1 MQYPLDLKLD
11 PEDIEHRGILRDDD
25 VRLIRSRVG
34 ILLSIYFAD
43 GWSQEKREALI
54 TCLGDYLS
62 FFSSEVTHFQVDD
75 EPKMRAYKEGGVP
88 DEYRC
93 LLDLPETDSLFV
105 YLKQADTAEPWDPS
119 RLMFMGFGHRKS
131 KVWPSSGIEV
141 HFSPRFV
148 FENTDRFVGLV
159 RNWSQRLEAVH
170 GSCGLGVLSDPGSEN
185 SADAYYYPWLMQY
198 PALEYDAMG
207 SFWTETQNGGSEL
220 PRSSNWLTILGNAN
234 VERLGG
240 LEAIRAFF
248 ARLPHAIS
256 ELPPAAAL
264 SRIRR

>member
-88 DEYRC
+88 DEYRR

-159 RNWSQRLEAVH
+159 PQLVAAARSCSWLMRPGRSVGPRLRE
-170 GSCGLGVLSDPGSEN
+170 LGRRLLLSL
-185 SADAYYYPWLMQY
+185 ADAVSR
-198 PALEYDAMG
+198 AGIRRDG
-207 SFWTETQNGGSEL
+207 EL
-220 PRSSNWLTILGNAN
+220 LDRNPKRRFRT
-234 VERLGG
+234 
-240 LEAIRAFF
+240 
-248 ARLPHAIS
+248 
-256 ELPPAAAL
+256 AAL
-264 SRIRR
+264 VQLVDNPR